1 MQSRTRTAERFY
13 HTTPAPG
20 RRPAARSGSPSPCK
34 LGETKASMDAK
45 VSLRQPPSEINA
57 CTNAFV
63 SPGLSRCNLS
73 ETKVSMDA
81 KISLR
86 PARSKTMASMHALV
100 SLGLFLRK
108 PSEPNASMN
117 TNISLRTTLSKTMAS
132 VHANVSPGLFHRKR
146 SETNASMDAIISL
159 RTAPSETKACMHTF
173 VSLRSRPHS
182 RPQDETPAFIDVLDR
197 FGLSAQRSGPVW
209 MNRYS
214 DEVGSVALNR
224 FRRNRSRIEAHRR
237 LYRSPSHASIHRL
250 VHCIGQDGSTTR

>member
-13 HTTPAPG
+13 LTTPSPD
-20 RRPAARSGSPSPCK
+20 RRPAARSDSPSPCN
-34 LGETKASMDAK
+34 LGETKASMDVK
-45 VSLRQPPSEINA
+45 VSLRRPPSEINA
-57 CTNAFV
+57 CTHAFV

-73 ETKVSMDA
+73 ETKVSKDA

-108 PSEPNASMN
+108 PSETNTSMDA
-117 TNISLRTTLSKTMAS
+117 NISLEPALGKTMAS
-132 VHANVSPGLFHRKR
+132 MHANVSPGLFHRKR
-146 SETNASMDAIISL
+146 SETNASMDAMISL
-159 RTAPSETKACMHTF
+159 RTAPSETKAFMHTF
-173 VSLRSRPHS
+173 VSLRSHPHS
-182 RPQDETPAFIDVLDR
+182 RPQDETPAFMDVPDR
-197 FGLSAQRSGPVW
+197 FGLGAQRSGPVW

-237 LYRSPSHASIHRL
+237 LNISP
-250 VHCIGQDGSTTR
+250 